1 MLECEEEEDLRSFCV
16 TYQKTEDL
24 LEEFCGRRAGSDWP
38 EESKEQKTNRIMEAF
53 DSYFVEK
60 QTTSAP
66 YVSDPVAEAEWDD
79 VRRVRTIAEE
89 EEEDE
94 EGTDEEEAAAAA
106 RARRLRL

>member
-1 MLECEEEEDLRSFCV
+1 
-16 TYQKTEDL
+16 
-24 LEEFCGRRAGSDWP
+24 
-38 EESKEQKTNRIMEAF
+38 MEAF

>member
-1 MLECEEEEDLRSFCV
+1 
-16 TYQKTEDL
+16 
-24 LEEFCGRRAGSDWP
+24 
-38 EESKEQKTNRIMEAF
+38 MEAF

-60 QTTSAP
+60 QTNAP
-66 YVSDPVAEAEWDD
+66 HVSDPVAEAEWED